1 MRKRLFTDPSTLG
14 KKKKMNP
21 LARIAEQRISQAIED
36 GSLSFEKW
44 KNKPLLLEDDHFVP
58 DDLKIAYKML
68 KNSGYLPPEIEE
80 KKEIQRIEDL
90 IASTEDEHVRIKQ
103 MKKLNLMLMKVDSRR
118 GKPQNITL
126 QDEYY
131 SKIVERVS
139 LYSQA
144 EKEPKG

>member
-1 MRKRLFTDPSTLG
+1 
-14 KKKKMNP
+14 MNP

-44 KNKPLLLEDDHFVP
+44 KNKPLILEDDHFVP

-68 KNSGYLPPEIEE
+68 KNSGYLPPEIGE

-144 EKEPKG
+144 EKKSKR

>member
-1 MRKRLFTDPSTLG
+1 MGGCG

-21 LARIAEQRISQAIED
+21 LVRIAEQRISKAIEE

-44 KNKPLLLEDDHFVP
+44 KNKPLSLEDDHFVP

-90 IASTEDEHVRIKQ
+90 IAQTEDVHVRLKQ
-103 MKKLNLMLMKVDSRR
+103 MKKLNLLLMKVDARR

-139 LYSQA
+139 LHSQSK
-144 EKEPKG
+144 KETQG